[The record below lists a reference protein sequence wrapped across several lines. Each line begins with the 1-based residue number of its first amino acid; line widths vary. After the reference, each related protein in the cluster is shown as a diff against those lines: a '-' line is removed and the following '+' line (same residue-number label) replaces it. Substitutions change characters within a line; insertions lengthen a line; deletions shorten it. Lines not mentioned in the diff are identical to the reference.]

1 MKLRHIAPVAAAV
14 LGAALVGVPA
24 TTAVADDT
32 VPLTTTFNDPVGT
45 TAQQDA
51 IRDQLL
57 SLINRAPAGSIIYGS
72 IYKITDSKVKDALLA
87 ADQRGVLVK
96 LIVDDDTV
104 DISGSQYRALADGL
118 STDLPAKRSWVLAC
132 PKGRGC
138 IGNRAIGT
146 GHAIDH
152 NKFFLFSK
160 VGSTENVIFQAS
172 ANLTTAQRQ
181 TFYNNAVTI
190 PDNGS
195 GLFATYLAYFQDLK
209 KYGSNGGNGLSTYYK
224 TQQSGPY
231 KTYFMPRQESSG
243 TTYSTDASTDTIVSL
258 LGNVDCAGGAT
269 QIRIGMYAFTR
280 SQIADKLVALKK
292 AGCRVELVR
301 NAEDG
306 NYGTKVQGIL
316 AGKLTSIMR
325 CDGTAQNADGT
336 QRIIGIHS
344 KYMLIE
350 GTYLGTADRKL
361 VFTGSH
367 NYTYPSLRA
376 YDETLLKIDNAAFYN
391 SFKANFTN
399 MQKSPYCTK
408 E

>member
-1 MKLRHIAPVAAAV
+1 M
-14 LGAALVGVPA
+14 
-24 TTAVADDT
+24 ADDT

-57 SLINRAPAGSIIYGS
+57 SLINRAPEGSIIYGS

-280 SQIADKLVALKK
+280 SQIADKLVELKK

-316 AGKLTSIMR
+316 AGKLTSLMR